1 MKIISIALAELVSG
15 SDSSNGSDN
24 ESDRDSNIILLR
36 DFYFFYFHFL
46 FSFFFIFH
54 FLFFYFLGRA
64 GAKGL
69 AVSFFTDKASKM
81 AGELITILREANQE
95 IPSQLESM
103 RSFGGGGGGRYGGR

>member
-1 MKIISIALAELVSG
+1 MSLNVYLHMYTFVRMLAIPARVLTYSFFN
-15 SDSSNGSDN
+15 S
-24 ESDRDSNIILLR
+24 
-36 DFYFFYFHFL
+36 FFY
-46 FSFFFIFH
+46 

-81 AGELITILREANQE
+81 AAELVVILREANQE

>member
-1 MKIISIALAELVSG
+1 MKIISIALAEQVRDSGSSSVSG
-15 SDSSNGSDN
+15 LS
-24 ESDRDSNIILLR
+24 IFILL
-36 DFYFFYFHFL
+36 FKSFEFFYYL
-46 FSFFFIFH
+46 FFTFF
-54 FLFFYFLGRA
+54 FFYFLGRA

-81 AGELITILREANQE
+81 AGDLVTILREANQE